1 MRRTFAEILNS
12 SGVNIAA
19 EYHSL
24 HMLVFE
30 RYGFYSVMDHNFDN
44 MPFSGTAYNLRDF
57 NDRNGFHFDEQ
68 ETSDSLDDLLLF
80 CEYIYNFGAFVSS
93 CG

>member
-30 RYGFYSVMDHNFDN
+30 RYGFYNEMDSNFDN
-44 MPFSGTAYNLRDF
+44 MPFLERRIT
-57 NDRNGFHFDEQ
+57 
-68 ETSDSLDDLLLF
+68 
-80 CEYIYNFGAFVSS
+80 
-93 CG
+93 

>member
-30 RYGFYSVMDHNFDN
+30 RHGFYSEMDDNFDN

-57 NDRNGFHFDEQ
+57 NDRNGFHFEVDFQ
-68 ETSDSLDDLLLF
+68 SQRNSL
-80 CEYIYNFGAFVSS
+80 NGSRVSAAS
-93 CG
+93 ATRE